1 MFKTPKGV
9 SAEMIATAEIR
20 ARKERKPKPFG
31 RESEMANAVTI
42 FTDGACEPINP
53 CGAAA
58 AAFVAVN
65 HANEIIHQDTKVIG
79 VGRGMT
85 NNLAELTAI
94 AEALKWAESQVYKS
108 VTILSDSKL
117 SVNLLNSRWSAN
129 QSAAY
134 YPAYQAARSTLIA
147 LREKG
152 VKVIIKW
159 TPRNEFWFN
168 KVADELAFNAA
179 KQAWDEFERNHPNEA
194 KRLRRFGRF
203 TGKEAEHLPPELQ
216 MKEALQVDP
225 TKAAEPVGVLE
236 PLETDTETFLA
247 ELEAQQ
253 IEPSTLPATQLLDG
267 IACLCGGRL
276 KAVGRSYRCLRCS
289 NPLPAFCRE
298 CGRVL
303 QVTREGCAECVNC
316 RTVYVFDRH
325 RRLWLSDF
333 DAF

>member
-1 MFKTPKGV
+1 
-9 SAEMIATAEIR
+9 
-20 ARKERKPKPFG
+20 
-31 RESEMANAVTI
+31 MANAVTI

-53 CGAAA
+53 CGAAT
-58 AAFVAVN
+58 AAFVVVN
-65 HANEIIHQDTKVIG
+65 HANEIIHKEAKVIG

-94 AEALKWAESQVYKS
+94 AEALKWVEGQGYKS

-117 SVNLLNSRWSAN
+117 SVNLLNGRWSAN

-134 YPAYQAARSTLIA
+134 FPAYQAAKDAIVA

-159 TPRNEFWFN
+159 TPRDEFWFN
-168 KVADELAFNAA
+168 TVADELAFNAA
-179 KQAWDEFERNHPNEA
+179 KHAWDEFERNHPKEA
-194 KRLRRFGRF
+194 KRLRRYGRP
-203 TGKEAEHLPPELQ
+203 TGKEAEHSPKPNFNQ
-216 MKEALQVDP
+216 AQVNPMEA
-225 TKAAEPVGVLE
+225 TEPVGVLE

-247 ELEAQQ
+247 ELEAQHL
-253 IEPSTLPATQLLDG
+253 EPSTLPATQLLDG

-276 KAVGRSYRCLRCS
+276 KVVGRSYRCLRCS

-303 QVTREGCAECVNC
+303 QVTGEGQAKCVGCGLAHTFNRLRRSWFSDNETLLKLNGTEGTPVAAAEV
-316 RTVYVFDRH
+316 RKG
-325 RRLWLSDF
+325 
-333 DAF
+333 

>member
-1 MFKTPKGV
+1 V
-9 SAEMIATAEIR
+9 LAEMLAATEIR
-20 ARKERKPKPFG
+20 ARKERKPQPFG

-65 HANEIIHQDTKVIG
+65 HANEIIHQNAKVIG

-94 AEALKWAESQVYKS
+94 AEALKWAEGQGFKS

-159 TPRNEFWFN
+159 TPRNEFLFN

-194 KRLRRFGRF
+194 KRLRRYGRP
-203 TGKEAEHLPPELQ
+203 TGKEAEHLPPEPQ
-216 MKEALQVDP
+216 TP
-225 TKAAEPVGVLE
+225 TEVNEPVGVLE

-253 IEPSTLPATQLLDG
+253 LEPSTLPATQLLDG

-276 KAVGRSYRCLRCS
+276 KVVGRSYRCLRCS

-303 QVTREGCAECVNC
+303 QVTGEGCAECVSC

-325 RRLWLSDF
+325 RRLWLADF

>member
-1 MFKTPKGV
+1 
-9 SAEMIATAEIR
+9 
-20 ARKERKPKPFG
+20 
-31 RESEMANAVTI
+31 MAKVVTI

-53 CGAAA
+53 CGAAS
-58 AAFVAVN
+58 AAFVVVN
-65 HANEIIHQDTKVIG
+65 HANEIIHKEAKVIG

-85 NNLAELTAI
+85 NNLAELAAI
-94 AEALKWAESQVYKS
+94 AEALKWAESQGFKS

-117 SVNLLNSRWSAN
+117 SVNLLNGRWSAN

-168 KVADELAFNAA
+168 TVADELAFNAA
-179 KQAWDEFERNHPNEA
+179 KHAWDEFERNHPKEA
-194 KRLRRFGRF
+194 KRLRRYGRP
-203 TGKEAEHLPPELQ
+203 TGKEAEHLPPEPKTP
-216 MKEALQVDP
+216 KEAPQVDP
-225 TKAAEPVGVLE
+225 TEATKSL
-236 PLETDTETFLA
+236 DTETFLA

-253 IEPSTLPATQLLDG
+253 LEPSTLPAKQLPDD

-276 KAVGRSYRCLRCS
+276 KVIGRSYRCLRCS
-289 NPLPAFCRE
+289 NPLPAFCRD

-303 QVTREGCAECVNC
+303 QVTGEGQARCVSC
-316 RTVYVFDRH
+316 GLVHIFDRLL
-325 RRLWLSDF
+325 RSWLSDNETLLKLNGTERTPV
-333 DAF
+333 AAAEVRKG

>member
-1 MFKTPKGV
+1 
-9 SAEMIATAEIR
+9 
-20 ARKERKPKPFG
+20 
-31 RESEMANAVTI
+31 MAKAVTI

-53 CGAAA
+53 CGAAS
-58 AAFVAVN
+58 AAFVVVN
-65 HANEIIHQDTKVIG
+65 HANEIIHKEAKVIG
-79 VGRGMT
+79 IGRGMT

-94 AEALKWAESQVYKS
+94 AEALKWAENQGYRS

-117 SVNLLNSRWSAN
+117 SVNLLNGRWSAN

-134 YPAYQAARSTLIA
+134 YPAYQAAKDAIVA

-168 KVADELAFNAA
+168 MVADELAFNAA
-179 KQAWDEFERNHPNEA
+179 KEAWDEFERNHPNEA
-194 KRLRRFGRF
+194 KRLRRYGRP
-203 TGKEAEHLPPELQ
+203 TGKEAEHLPPEPQ
-216 MKEALQVDP
+216 TPKEAPQVAP
-225 TKAAEPVGVLE
+225 TEANEPVGVLE

-253 IEPSTLPATQLLDG
+253 LQLEPSTLPATQLLDD

-276 KAVGRSYRCLRCS
+276 KVIGRSYCCLRCS
-289 NPLPAFCRE
+289 NPMPAFCRD

-303 QVTREGCAECVNC
+303 QVTGEGQAKCVGC
-316 RTVYVFDRH
+316 GLAHTFDRL
-325 RRLWLSDF
+325 RRSWFSDNETLRMLNGIEG
-333 DAF
+333 APVAAAEVRKG

>member
-1 MFKTPKGV
+1 
-9 SAEMIATAEIR
+9 
-20 ARKERKPKPFG
+20 
-31 RESEMANAVTI
+31 MANAVTI

-65 HANEIIHQDTKVIG
+65 HANEIIHQDAKVIG

-94 AEALKWAESQVYKS
+94 AEALKWAEGQGFKS

-117 SVNLLNSRWSAN
+117 SVNLLNGRWSAN
-129 QSAAY
+129 PSAAY
-134 YPAYQAARSTLIA
+134 FPAYQAARSTLIT

-159 TPRNEFWFN
+159 TPRDEFWFN
-168 KVADELAFNAA
+168 TVADELAFNAA
-179 KQAWDEFERNHPNEA
+179 KRAWDEFERNHPKEA
-194 KRLRRFGRF
+194 KRLRRYGRP
-203 TGKEAEHLPPELQ
+203 TGKEAEHSPEPNFN
-216 MKEALQVDP
+216 QVQVN
-225 TKAAEPVGVLE
+225 PVGVLE
-236 PLETDTETFLA
+236 PLEIDTEAFLA

-253 IEPSTLPATQLLDG
+253 IEPSTLPAKQLPDD

-276 KAVGRSYRCLRCS
+276 KIIGRSYRCLRCS

-303 QVTREGCAECVNC
+303 RVTGEGQAKCVGC
-316 RTVYVFDRH
+316 GLAHTFDRL
-325 RRLWLSDF
+325 RRSWLSDSETLRMLNGTER
-333 DAF
+333 APVAETGVRAS